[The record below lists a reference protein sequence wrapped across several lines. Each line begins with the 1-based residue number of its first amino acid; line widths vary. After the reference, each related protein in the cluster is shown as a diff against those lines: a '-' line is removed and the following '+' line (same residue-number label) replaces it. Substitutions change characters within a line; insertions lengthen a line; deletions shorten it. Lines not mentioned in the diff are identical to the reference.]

1 MRKRTQTKQFM
12 SVSRHFLRRYGGRVR
27 MLLAAVVVSLIA
39 VMLAP
44 ANWRKGIAIVVVVG
58 AVTFD
63 RELKASPFLLLLFN
77 C

>member
-1 MRKRTQTKQFM
+1 MRKLTQTKQFM

-44 ANWRKGIAIVVVVG
+44 ANWRKGNAIVVVG
-58 AVTFD
+58 TVTFD
-63 RELKASPFLLLLFN
+63 SELKALPFLLLFN

>member
-1 MRKRTQTKQFM
+1 MRKLTQTKQFM

-44 ANWRKGIAIVVVVG
+44 ANWRKGIVIVIVG

-63 RELKASPFLLLLFN
+63 SELKALPFLLLLFN

>member
-1 MRKRTQTKQFM
+1 
-12 SVSRHFLRRYGGRVR
+12 
-27 MLLAAVVVSLIA
+27 MLLAAVVVSLLIA

-63 RELKASPFLLLLFN
+63 SELKALPFLLLFN